1 MRGDLAEFN
10 KIPGVL
16 DALLYN
22 KLGELLIPQLQYKDA
37 RIARLG
43 REVAFCL
50 AFLEKMQK
58 EIDFMELIYEDR
70 RIIGKMSS
78 NFFILVICE
87 QKSDFPLIKLTMNVI
102 NEELKGD
109 KEIQRTIRKS
119 LRKGDLLEEAQKE
132 SEWRE
137 LLEKMKIVI

>member
-1 MRGDLAEFN
+1 MAEFN

-22 KLGELLIPQLQYKDA
+22 KLGELMVPQLQYKDA

-43 REVAFCL
+43 REVAFCF
-50 AFLEKMQK
+50 AFMEKVQK

-87 QKSDFPLIKLTMNVI
+87 EKSDFPLIKLTMNVLH
-102 NEELKGD
+102 EELKDD

-137 LLEKMKIVI
+137 LIEKMKIVI